1 MSSYIT
7 QFMCL
12 AHTVVCASC
21 TSGAF
26 VYVQDCIEY
35 SILFKAQYLFIS
47 NTYFPLSHQDVVKE
61 KKTETFVKFPPVLHM
76 ALSNISP

>member
-35 SILFKAQYLFIS
+35 SILFQA
-47 NTYFPLSHQDVVKE
+47 QDVWKQAVKVAGSSVKRQTIMTE
-61 KKTETFVKFPPVLHM
+61 RKKSENQREVKRW
-76 ALSNISP
+76 